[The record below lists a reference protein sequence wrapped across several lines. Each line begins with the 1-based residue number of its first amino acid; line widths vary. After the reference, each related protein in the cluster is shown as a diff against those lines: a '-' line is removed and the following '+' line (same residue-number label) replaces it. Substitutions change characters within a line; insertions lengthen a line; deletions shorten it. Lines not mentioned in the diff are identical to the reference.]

1 MKLMLSC
8 IGGIST
14 ALLIERIE
22 EAAKER
28 GINIKVWSVPE
39 TMIDE
44 EIGKFDVLLITP
56 PVNKSRVAKLL
67 EGKYPV
73 NNIDLGKYTTL
84 DGNGVLDQAIS
95 LYEDFYQKDLK

>member
-14 ALLIERIE
+14 TLLIEKIE

-28 GINIKVWSVPE
+28 DINIEVWSVPE
-39 TMIDE
+39 TKIEE
-44 EIGKFDVLLITP
+44 EIGNFDVLLITA

-67 EGKYPV
+67 EGKFPV
-73 NNIDLGKYTTL
+73 NNIELAKYTTL

-95 LYEDFYQKDLK
+95 LYEDFYQKEI

>member
-44 EIGKFDVLLITP
+44 EIGK
-56 PVNKSRVAKLL
+56 
-67 EGKYPV
+67 
-73 NNIDLGKYTTL
+73 
-84 DGNGVLDQAIS
+84 
-95 LYEDFYQKDLK
+95 